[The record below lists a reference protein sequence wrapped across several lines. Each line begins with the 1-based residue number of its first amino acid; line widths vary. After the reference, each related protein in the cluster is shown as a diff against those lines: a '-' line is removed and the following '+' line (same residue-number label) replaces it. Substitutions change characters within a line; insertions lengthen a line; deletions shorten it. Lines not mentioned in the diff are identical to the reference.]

1 MTKHP
6 GIGLATL
13 EKIAKQAGAQ
23 RVSLPGLKA
32 LKRAVEDH
40 AENISKRAIALS
52 AHSKRTTIKAED
64 IVLASKEQNLP

>member
-13 EKIAKQAGAQ
+13 EKIAKQSGAK

-32 LKRAVEDH
+32 LKRAAEDY
-40 AENISKRAIALS
+40 AENISKRSLAL
-52 AHSKRTTIKAED
+52 ANHSKRTTVKADD
-64 IVLASKEQNLP
+64 IVLASKEQNQT